1 MEMQDLKK
9 MDVKAL
15 GEEVDALRR
24 ELLNLRLN
32 ISSTQ
37 MQNNSQ
43 VKKIKTR
50 IARALTC
57 ITQKESHLKKI

>member
-1 MEMQDLKK
+1 METQDLKK

-15 GEEVDALRR
+15 SEEVDSLRR

-37 MQNNSQ
+37 MQNSSQ

-50 IARALTC
+50 IARALTY
-57 ITQKESHLKKI
+57 ITQKESNLKKI